1 MDVQTSGCV
10 NLTDLRIGKPGRS
23 GPPWLRVTA
32 GTAGLTSRSSGG
44 VTGGV
49 PVSGAVP
56 GSDVEGVPGSE
67 VEGVTAGAE
76 GVTGSVSAAAGGDAS
91 VGVAGIVV
99 GSAGVSVGKPTC
111 VRRSCPCAAAC
122 FRRAITAFHSSD
134 STG

>member
-1 MDVQTSGCV
+1 MDLLPARGPTLTQGGLKVAKLQTAKVDGQASGSV

-32 GTAGLTSRSSGG
+32 GTAGLTSRSPGG
-44 VTGGV
+44 VSGGV

-56 GSDVEGVPGSE
+56 GPD

-76 GVTGSVSAAAGGDAS
+76 GVTGPVSVVAGGDAA
-91 VGVAGIVV
+91 VGVVGTVV

-111 VRRSCPCAAAC
+111 V
-122 FRRAITAFHSSD
+122 
-134 STG
+134 